1 MINKIKDINS
11 KSFKHFSSDE
21 TFSKV
26 NIFFGTNGSGKTA
39 LSNWL
44 LEQEPLH
51 RIFNTDYVRENI
63 LAHDEINGVKL
74 TVGNK
79 AINIE
84 ENIERISSANVNI
97 NQQTESLNNKL
108 RDEKNKVFQILNTTL
123 DKARRQFKLNTNIKQ
138 KQKAKTDPIK
148 ALTLW
153 YSDIKKFDV
162 KENSSEELERE
173 KKLLESEI
181 HDLDFQVNISR
192 ERFSKLVGA
201 LEEATMVPS
210 IGVSNEVARWIQEGL
225 HIHNMNENTSKCKFC
240 GNNFDTQKVAKSI
253 EEKTNTTHA
262 KLISSLEKFKD
273 DLVQL
278 SNSIKHLPS
287 AEQNEDLL
295 KKIDQL
301 IVIITNKIQNTMNI
315 FTVESSLFLEIIK
328 FNENIENKRE
338 LINEKIKIINHKI
351 DRIEQIAKSW
361 VGQQLKENQQI
372 ETSVK
377 NIKEI
382 EEVILKNSI
391 VLKEN
396 EQWMS
401 DQKVIN
407 SDLKPFQDLV
417 NQQFIILGIDFRLE
431 IAADNQHYI
440 IRHKSS
446 QFSIRNKDLSE
457 GERRLLGFLHFYYDL
472 FESPEESLMK
482 QINLVIIDD
491 PITSLDNDNR
501 YYLTE
506 LINKFIKKIEGLH
519 CQLFLLTHSS
529 LDFHNIGY
537 GFNSPLIAFYKIRK
551 NEFGESQIKKVVG
564 LERQNY
570 SDYYQSHFKEIFDFA
585 KLPNSKI
592 NENNFL
598 AYGNKARLVFESH
611 ARTHY
616 KIEYATRAR
625 SDVLMKFY
633 EVGDKFKDQFMNMLD
648 VVNSLSHGMS
658 FADYN
663 PISGKEVQNAIRFM
677 LAVLYNKDKYHVEEM
692 VGDSIIKGN
701 KSNIMTWLDNLD
713 QSYQLQAPHSKIDDS
728 NTA

>member
-1 MINKIKDINS
+1 MINRIEDVNS
-11 KSFKHFSSDE
+11 KSFKHFSYDE
-21 TFSKV
+21 TLSKV

-44 LEQEPLH
+44 LDQEPLH

-63 LAHDEINGVKL
+63 LAQDEINGVKL
-74 TVGNK
+74 TVGNEV
-79 AINIE
+79 INIE

-97 NQQTESLNNKL
+97 SQQTESLNIKL
-108 RDEKNKVFQILNTTL
+108 REEKNEVFQILNTTL
-123 DKARRQFKLNTNIKQ
+123 DKARKQFKLNTNIKQ

-153 YSDIKKFDV
+153 YSDIKEFDI

-173 KKLLESEI
+173 KKLLESESR
-181 HDLDFQVNISR
+181 DLDFQVNVNR
-192 ERFSKLVGA
+192 ERFTKLVKA
-201 LEEATMVPS
+201 LEEPTMIPS
-210 IGVSNEVARWIQEGL
+210 IGVSNEVAIWIKEGL
-225 HIHNMNENTSKCKFC
+225 HIHNMNENTLKCEFC
-240 GNNFDTQKVAKSI
+240 GNNFDTQRVSKLI
-253 EEKTNTTHA
+253 NEKTNTTHA
-262 KLISSLEKFKD
+262 KLISSLENFKN

-278 SNSIKHLPS
+278 CNSIQALPTL
-287 AEQNEDLL
+287 EQNEELL
-295 KKIDQL
+295 KKINQL
-301 IVIITNKIQNTMNI
+301 IEIITNKIQNTMNT
-315 FTVESSLFLEIIK
+315 FTVESTLFSEIIK
-328 FNENIENKRE
+328 FNNNIENKRE
-338 LINEKIKIINHKI
+338 LINKEIRIINQKI

-372 ETSVK
+372 KAFVK

-382 EEVILKNSI
+382 EEAVLKNST

-401 DQKVIN
+401 DQKVVN

-417 NQQFIILGIDFRLE
+417 NQQFVILGIDFRLE

-446 QFSIRNKDLSE
+446 EFSIRNKDLSE

-472 FESPEESLMK
+472 FERPEESLMK
-482 QINLVIIDD
+482 QVSLVIIDD

-506 LINKFIKKIEGLH
+506 LINKFIKKIKQLH
-519 CQLFLLTHSS
+519 CQLFLFTHSS

-537 GFNSPLIAFYKIRK
+537 GSDNQLTAFYKIRK
-551 NEFGESQIKKVVG
+551 NEFGESTIKKVDRF
-564 LERQNY
+564 ERQNY
-570 SDYYQSHFKEIFDFA
+570 SDYYQSNFKGIFEFA
-585 KLPNSKI
+585 KLSNTKI
-592 NENNFL
+592 GEDNFL
-598 AYGNKARLVFESH
+598 SYGNKARLVFESH

-616 KIEYATRAR
+616 KLEYATRA
-625 SDVLMKFY
+625 SIDSLMEFY

-648 VVNSLSHGMS
+648 VVNSLSHGPT

-663 PISGKEVQNAIRFM
+663 AISSKEVQNAVRFM
-677 LAVLYNKDKYHVEEM
+677 LAVLYKKDKYHVEQM
-692 VGDSIIKGN
+692 AGDLIV
-701 KSNIMTWLDNLD
+701 KSNRRNIMAWLDILD
-713 QSYQLQAPHSKIDDS
+713 ESY
-728 NTA
+728 